1 MGALHSAARL
11 SLFGHMRTA
20 EQIRTATVLG
30 AGAMGAGI
38 AQVLAQ
44 AGLTTRLYDINENA
58 VQKGLAGIEK
68 MLAKGVE
75 RGKVS
80 ADDMAAALGRL
91 TASADM
97 TACLE
102 GSDLVIEAA
111 PEKLE
116 LKKQIFAQVAEV
128 VDAEAIVSSNTS
140 SISIEALAE
149 ADPHPQRFLGL
160 HFFNPPPLMPLLE
173 IVHGPKT
180 DAGVIATCKE
190 LALQWGKSPIIVKDS
205 PGFASSRLGVGLAL
219 EAIRM
224 VEEGVASPAD
234 IDTAME
240 LGYRHPMGPL
250 KLTDMIGVDVRVH
263 IAEYLASKLG
273 DERFAPPALMKQM
286 VADGK
291 LGMKSGQGFYKWEG
305 RKPVV
310 D

>member
-1 MGALHSAARL
+1 MK
-11 SLFGHMRTA
+11 TA
-20 EQIRTATVLG
+20 EQIQTVTVLG

-38 AQVLAQ
+38 AQVVAQ
-44 AGLTTRLYDINENA
+44 AGLTARLYDINDEA
-58 VQKGLAGIEK
+58 VQRGYAGIEK

-80 ADDMAAALGRL
+80 ADDMAATLSRL
-91 TASADM
+91 TATADM
-97 TACLE
+97 TASLE

-116 LKKQIFAQVAEV
+116 LKQQIFRQVAEV
-128 VDAEAIVSSNTS
+128 VAADAIVASNTS
-140 SISIEALAE
+140 SISIAALAE
-149 ADPHPQRFLGL
+149 ADPHPERFLGL

-173 IVHGPKT
+173 IVHGPQT
-180 DAGVIATCKE
+180 DAAVVETCKQ
-190 LALQWGKSPIIVKDS
+190 LAEQWGKSPIVVKDS
-205 PGFASSRLGVGLAL
+205 PGFASSRLGVALGL

-224 VEEGVASPAD
+224 VEEGIASAAD

-250 KLTDMIGVDVRVH
+250 KLTDMIGIDVRVN
-263 IAEYLASKLG
+263 IAEYLASKLS
-273 DERFAPPALMKQM
+273 DARFEPPALMRQM

-291 LGMKSGQGFYKWEG
+291 LGMKTGQGFYKWDG
-305 RKPVV
+305 RKPVI